1 MKPCARALL
10 FSCTTAVAVC
20 AAHAGTVTVSFV
32 NAPGFS
38 DAGATRWDEGADLRA
53 LARHLE
59 ALGQRH
65 LPPEQVLRVEILD
78 VDLAGTV
85 RPSRQAGRDLR
96 IVRGGADW
104 PRISLRY
111 TLEVSGKPLLS
122 GEEWLADMNYSHGF
136 VGDRGSDP
144 LHYEKNML
152 DVWFKARFVE
162 RRAAGD

>member
-10 FSCTTAVAVC
+10 VSCITVAAC
-20 AAHAGTVTVSFV
+20 AAHAGSVTVSFV

-65 LPPEQVLRVEILD
+65 LPPEQVLKVEILD

-85 RPSRQAGRDLR
+85 RPSRQARRDLR
-96 IVRGGADW
+96 IVKGGADW

-122 GEEWLADMNYSHGF
+122 GEESLADMNYSRGF
-136 VGDRGSDP
+136 VGERGSDP

-152 DVWFKARFVE
+152 DVWFKARFLE